1 MDDVNKALFNL
12 SVAFCDF
19 GKALGPASEKMEE
32 LKEQLE
38 ELDRLKKRKRILMIR
53 IIILFIIFLGC
64 ISFFLWH
71 RSM

>member
-19 GKALGPASEKMEE
+19 GKALVPASKKMEE
-32 LKEQLE
+32 LEEQLE
-38 ELDRLKKRKRILMIR
+38 ELDRLRKRKRILMIR

-71 RSM
+71 RCL

>member
-12 SVAFCDF
+12 SVSFCDF
-19 GKALGPASEKMEE
+19 SKALVPASKKMEE

-38 ELDRLKKRKRILMIR
+38 ELDRLRKRKRILMIR

-71 RSM
+71 RCL